1 MKKDQPNSPSERSF
15 TAAFEQMAKL
25 LRSEVKM
32 KERSAKVIPPSSLPP
47 SFRNS
52 LDQIAKLLRKEI
64 QPSKPPKK
72 RSWKNK
78 DSIKNKTN

>member
-1 MKKDQPNSPSERSF
+1 MKKDQPNSPPEKSF
-15 TAAFEQMAKL
+15 TVAFEQMAKF

-32 KERSAKVIPPSSLPP
+32 KERSTKVIPPSSLPS

-52 LDQIAKLLRKEI
+52 LDQIAKLLRSEI
-64 QPSKPPKK
+64 QVSKPLKK

-78 DSIKNKTN
+78 DSVKKKTN

>member
-1 MKKDQPNSPSERSF
+1 MEKDQPNSEETQLPEKSF

-25 LRSEVKM
+25 LRTEVKM
-32 KERSAKVIPPSSLPP
+32 KDRSAKVIPPSSLPP

-64 QPSKPPKK
+64 QPSKPLKK
-72 RSWKNK
+72 RSWKK
-78 DSIKNKTN
+78 PHKN